1 MLPSI
6 WRPHGMSIVRG
17 IFVLTTLAAGMKR
30 MVEQLLDG
38 IAWVVIALW
47 PKSSADRMRES

>member
-1 MLPSI
+1 MLPFG
-6 WRPHGMSIVRG
+6 RPHGMSIVRG
-17 IFVLTTLAAGMKR
+17 IFVPTTLAAGMKR

-47 PKSSADRMRES
+47 LKSSADRMRES